1 MFGKPEFK
9 VGLLVVVSFVAVGYM
24 SMKVAKG
31 SGVFTS
37 TDTHSITVDDASGI
51 IKNTAVKVAGVKV
64 GIVEDVVLEN
74 GKAVVKISVKKNL
87 GLTKNTV
94 AELKADGILG
104 GKHIALTQEEPE
116 PQTGAGS
123 GTGSGTGTY
132 DSGASLEKLE
142 NGDELKMT
150 GTGAGVAEVM
160 TDISAVAK
168 SLQEVA
174 DAIKSA
180 TVQGNVETPIGRIIS
195 NIEIL
200 TEDLADIS
208 SSNKGKINSIIDKL
222 DGIAGTLSS
231 VMGEGN
237 RERVEGAF
245 DNAIDGLAKFDE
257 SLESIKSITAK
268 IERGEGT
275 VGKLIN
281 DEETVDGINKT
292 IENLNLLLGGVRN
305 FNTSIDYHSEYLTTA
320 TDEPGIDSSVKSY
333 VGVRF
338 QPGLDRYYEVQLV
351 QDPLGVE
358 KKSTLVREGTQN
370 ENFTT
375 TIKREDKL
383 KFTALFAKNFYN
395 FTLKGGF
402 IESSG
407 GFGID
412 YYLFNDKL
420 RLSAEFFNFDEST
433 VRAFARW
440 DIYDGIYLVGGTNN
454 SDDLSSP
461 FIGAGVFL
469 TNEDLKLL
477 AALAFR

>member
-1 MFGKPEFK
+1 MFEKAEFR
-9 VGLLVVVSFVAVGYM
+9 VGLLVIISFVAVGYM

-31 SGVFTS
+31 AGVFTS
-37 TDTHSITVDDASGI
+37 TDVHTIAVEDASGI

-64 GIVEDVVLEN
+64 GIVEDVILDG
-74 GKAVVKISVKKNL
+74 GKAKVKISVKKNL
-87 GLTKNTV
+87 GLTKDTI

-104 GKHIALTQEEPE
+104 GKHISLS
-116 PQTGAGS
+116 S
-123 GTGSGTGTY
+123 GEQSSG
-132 DSGASLEKLE
+132 KLK
-142 NGDELKMT
+142 NGDELKLG
-150 GTGAGVAEVM
+150 GTGGGVGEVM
-160 TDISAVAK
+160 NDISAVAK

-174 DAIKSA
+174 DAIKAA
-180 TVQGNVETPIGRIIS
+180 TVQGNVETPIGRIVT

-200 TEDLADIS
+200 TEDLADLS
-208 SSNKGKINSIIDKL
+208 SANKGKINSIIDKL
-222 DGIAGTLSS
+222 DGIAGTLNN

-237 RERVEGAF
+237 RARVEGAF

-257 SLESIKSITAK
+257 SLDNIKSITAK

-281 DEETVDGINKT
+281 DEETVNGINKT
-292 IENLNLLLGGVRN
+292 IENLNALLGGVRT
-305 FNTSIDYHSEYLTTA
+305 FNTSIDYHSEYFTS
-320 TDEPGIDSSVKSY
+320 TDDVVDSSVKSF

-351 QDPLGVE
+351 QDPFGVS
-358 KKSTLVREGTQN
+358 KTTQLTREGSQTDD
-370 ENFTT
+370 FTT
-375 TIKREDKL
+375 TTKREDKL

-402 IESSG
+402 IENSG
-407 GFGID
+407 GFGLD
-412 YYLFNDKL
+412 YYLFNEKL
-420 RLSAEFFNFDEST
+420 RLSAEFFNFDEGN
-433 VRAFARW
+433 VRLFARW
-440 DIYDGIYLVGGTNN
+440 DIYEGIYLVGGTNN
-454 SDDLSSP
+454 NDQLSTP